1 MLFARPPRAL
11 ARLDAGVFDVV
22 AGGTSPWLDRLLP
35 RLSRSADH
43 GRLWIVTSGVLAA
56 AGGRAGRAAA
66 ASGLGS
72 TALTSLLVNQGI
84 KRLVKRPRP
93 PVAGVPTARRVAMP
107 ATTSFPSGHAA
118 SAAAFATA
126 ATAELTVLRLP
137 LGAFAAA
144 VGISRVYVGVH
155 YPLDVLAGAA
165 VGASVARIAAPRI
178 RKRRRAPA
186 GGGRT
191 GALAPYR
198 LERGA

>member
-11 ARLDAGVFDVV
+11 ARLDAGVFEAV
-22 AGGTSPWLDRLLP
+22 AGGGARSLDRLLP

-43 GRLWIVTSGVLAA
+43 GVLWIVTAGALAA

-72 TALTSLLVNQGI
+72 TVLTSLLVNQGV
-84 KRLVKRPRP
+84 KRVIQRPRP
-93 PVAGVPTARRVAMP
+93 PLAGVPVARRLPMP

-126 ATAELTVLRLP
+126 ATAELSVLRLP
-137 LGAFAAA
+137 LGALAAA
-144 VGISRVYVGVH
+144 VAVSRVYVGVH

-165 VGASVARIAAPRI
+165 IGAAVGRVAASAIT
-178 RKRRRAPA
+178 KAPA
-186 GGGRT
+186 RGPLGR
-191 GALAPYR
+191 L
-198 LERGA
+198 